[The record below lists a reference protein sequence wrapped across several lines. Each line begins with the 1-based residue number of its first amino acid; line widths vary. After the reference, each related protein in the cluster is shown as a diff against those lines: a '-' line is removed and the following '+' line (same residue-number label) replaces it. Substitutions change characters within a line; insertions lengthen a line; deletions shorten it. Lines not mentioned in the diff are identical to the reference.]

1 MEFEK
6 NIKEWV
12 ALDNQEKKLKERV
25 KEIRSTK
32 NSISDKILIYTEE
45 NNLAH
50 ATIQI
55 SDGKLKFQNNKIT
68 SPLTFKFLEKCLN
81 ECIENKE
88 QVDAIIKFIKSSS
101 ESKYEALSKE
111 CITKLFKVNTL
122 F

>member
-25 KEIRSTK
+25 KDIRSTK

-88 QVDAIIKFIKSSS
+88 QVDAIIKFIKSSR
-101 ESKYEALSKE
+101 ESKYEASIKRMY
-111 CITKLFKVNTL
+111 N
-122 F
+122 